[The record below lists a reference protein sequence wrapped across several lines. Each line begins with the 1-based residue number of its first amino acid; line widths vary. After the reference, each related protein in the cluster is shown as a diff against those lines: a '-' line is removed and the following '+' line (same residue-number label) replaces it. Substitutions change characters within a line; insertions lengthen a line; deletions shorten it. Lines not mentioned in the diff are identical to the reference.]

1 MNFFQIFA
9 GYDNVCHTRAGR
21 MRGNKDHS
29 MKLFSFRQSLKVSE
43 PYLHRNLAVY
53 LLHRSE
59 SQQERSFLT
68 LEEALRDGVARVHET
83 GRVGEL
89 EIENLTRG
97 ELYVQAGD
105 VVKGGWQDRAL
116 GQDFVVPDR
125 SRCSRMRVRTFCV
138 ERGRWNRRAG
148 EEATNTFKS
157 AEHLAASR
165 DLKLSIRRECSQ
177 KAVWSSVDAAQTKL
191 NHVLGMDIRSAA
203 SPSSLPMSMEN
214 PVLRRRLA
222 DYLLTFNH
230 LLTDHPDAVGFAFAI
245 NGRLNS
251 ADLYASPELFRKL
264 WSKLLEA
271 AAMEALAEANAPGAT
286 CSTPT
291 AKAVSAWLRQARRGR
306 KTRHAVTS
314 RITLV
319 VRENARQV
327 SFETMDAEQSNLCVH
342 QNILAQ

>member
-1 MNFFQIFA
+1 
-9 GYDNVCHTRAGR
+9 
-21 MRGNKDHS
+21 
-29 MKLFSFRQSLKVSE
+29 MKLFSFRQHLLISE

-53 LLHRSE
+53 LLRRSE
-59 SQQERSFLT
+59 KVPERSFLT
-68 LEEALRDGVARVHET
+68 LEEALREGSARVHET

-89 EIENLTRG
+89 EIENLTHG
-97 ELYVQAGD
+97 DLYVQAGD

-125 SRCSRMRVRTFCV
+125 ARCTRMRVRTFCV
-138 ERGRWNRRAG
+138 ERGRWNRRVG

-157 AEHLAASR
+157 ADHMAASR
-165 DLKLSIRRECSQ
+165 ELKLSIRRERSQ
-177 KAVWSSVDAAQTKL
+177 TAVWSSVDAAQTKL
-191 NHVLGMDIRSAA
+191 NNVLGIDIRAAA
-203 SPSSLPMSMEN
+203 SPSSLPMAMEN

-222 DYLLTFNH
+222 DYLLAYQN
-230 LLTDHPDAVGFAFAI
+230 LLIDHPDAIGFAFAV
-245 NGRLNS
+245 NGRISS

-271 AAMEALAEANAPGAT
+271 AALESLAEANSPGVT

-291 AKAVSAWLRQARRGR
+291 AKEVSSWLRRARRGR

-319 VRENARQV
+319 VRENAGQV
-327 SFETMDAEQSNLCVH
+327 SFETMDAEQRNLCVH

>member
-1 MNFFQIFA
+1 
-9 GYDNVCHTRAGR
+9 
-21 MRGNKDHS
+21 
-29 MKLFSFRQSLKVSE
+29 MKLFSFRQHLQISE
-43 PYLHRNLAVY
+43 PYVHRNLAIY
-53 LLHRSE
+53 LLHRADTTS
-59 SQQERSFLT
+59 ERSFLT
-68 LEEALRDGVARVHET
+68 LEEALRTGGARVHET

-89 EIENLTRG
+89 EIENLTG
-97 ELYVQAGD
+97 GDLYVQAGD

-116 GQDFVVPDR
+116 GQDFVVPER
-125 SRCSRMRVRTFCV
+125 ARCTRMRVRTFCV

-157 AEHLAASR
+157 AEHMAASR
-165 DLKLSIRRECSQ
+165 DLKLSIRRARSQ
-177 KAVWSSVDAAQTKL
+177 TAVWSSVDAAQTKL
-191 NHVLGMDIRSAA
+191 NDVLGIDIRAAA
-203 SPSSLPMSMEN
+203 SPSSLPMAMEN
-214 PVLRRRLA
+214 VAVRRRLA

-230 LLTDHPDAVGFAFAI
+230 LLADHPYAIGFAFAI

-271 AAMEALAEANAPGAT
+271 AALEALAEANSPGAT

-291 AKAVSAWLRQARRGR
+291 AKEVSAWLRRARRGR

-319 VRENARQV
+319 VRENAGQV
-327 SFETMDAEQSNLCVH
+327 SFETMDGEQSNLCVH